1 MRIDNIIPYEKNARD
16 NSASIPA
23 IAESIKQFG
32 FRGQIKLRSHDNP
45 VIVAGHHRVAACK
58 SLGWTE
64 IPDENICWCDDLSD
78 EEVKALRLADNRT
91 GEGGKWN
98 KSLLREEV
106 RAIKSIDM
114 GKLNFDFKSKTKAYG
129 AERLRTDDYYNLS
142 IINRLHTSG
151 KYDMPILEAVDFVP
165 TNLLPFNYAK
175 TATDTNKTLHFF
187 IDDYQF
193 ERLWNHP
200 AKYLDLIKQFEAAI
214 APDFSLYFDMPR
226 PMQMWCEY
234 RSRAL
239 ANYWQRNGVVVI
251 PRLQW
256 TDDPKSLEWCFDGLP
271 KFGTYAVS
279 TIACKRNQDM
289 TNLWYEG
296 IEIAIKKLRPKRLI
310 VYGGTLPEKSVF
322 GDIEVLEFKTNT
334 AFGGKNA

>member
-1 MRIDNIIPYEKNARD
+1 MRIDDIIPYEKNARD

-114 GKLNFDFKSKTKAYG
+114 GKLNFDFKSKAKAYG
-129 AERLRTDDYYNLS
+129 AEMIRSDKEWNLTLCNRDDCYGEYELPPLRPVNACPSDL
-142 IINRLHTSG
+142 IG
-151 KYDMPILEAVDFVP
+151 
-165 TNLLPFNYAK
+165 FNYCK
-175 TATDTNKTLHFF
+175 SATDFTPGVHFC

-193 ERLWNHP
+193 ERVWRNP
-200 AKYLDLIKQFEAAI
+200 EAYTNLLKKFDCVVC
-214 APDFSLYFDMPR
+214 PDFSVYIDMPY
-226 PMQMWCEY
+226 PMKLWNIY

-239 ANYWQRNGVVVI
+239 GFYWQSQGIKVVPNVTWSDESSYDYCFANLPEGGTIFISTVGVTRNKEA
-251 PRLQW
+251 RL
-256 TDDPKSLEWCFDGLP
+256 L
-271 KFGTYAVS
+271 
-279 TIACKRNQDM
+279 
-289 TNLWYEG
+289 
-296 IEIAIKKLRPKRLI
+296 AIKGLKKALEATSPNRVLLL
-310 VYGGTLPEKSVF
+310 GSDLDFDFES
-322 GDIEVLEFKTNT
+322 IEVVRYKPQAFKR
-334 AFGGKNA
+334 